1 MIWNIQIGI
10 TDKKQKTKDNIYMTD
25 KQLEYLANKVAN
37 LVIDALEEK
46 QKEWDTDLVQELKT
60 FEAPIYNNAEEKL
73 LTELAEAMTAL
84 DYNLKIENY
93 PRCAELKA
101 DILQIEKQL
110 KQI

>member
-1 MIWNIQIGI
+1 
-10 TDKKQKTKDNIYMTD
+10 MTD
-25 KQLEYLANKVAN
+25 RQLEYLANKVAN

-101 DILQIEKQL
+101 TILQIEKQL

>member
-1 MIWNIQIGI
+1 
-10 TDKKQKTKDNIYMTD
+10 MTD
-25 KQLEYLANKVAN
+25 RQLEYLANKVAN

-84 DYNLKIENY
+84 DYNLKLENY
-93 PRCAELKA
+93 TRCSELQKE
-101 DILQIEKQL
+101 ILQIENQL
-110 KQI
+110 KQF

>member
-1 MIWNIQIGI
+1 MI
-10 TDKKQKTKDNIYMTD
+10 
-25 KQLEYLANKVAN
+25 AS
-37 LVIDALEEK
+37 LEEK
-46 QKEWDTDLVQELKT
+46 QKEWDTDLVQELKS
-60 FEAPIYNNAEEKL
+60 FEAPVYDNAEEKL

-101 DILQIEKQL
+101 TILQIEKQL